1 MRRFITSLILLCA
14 VYFSAC
20 AQFTQNNNITGGP
33 PGQNVS
39 SGVNPDSD
47 VAADT
52 TAGFSVKS
60 MVRGLLR
67 KEQLK
72 TGYALASNVILPGVM
87 QVYNKDY
94 WKLPI
99 IYGGIGSGIY
109 FGITNRNQFMETG
122 DKHYSTVSSL
132 CFAGAAAL
140 YWGTLLDG
148 VVRFPSTDHPD
159 PAKAAVYSALLP
171 GLGQA
176 YNGDWWHIP
185 IWYGGLMVCAY
196 TYHYNDMQYKR
207 FRYIYDIASDSSS
220 GYIGHIQA
228 SQAKVYR
235 DLYRRYRDYS
245 IVATI
250 VVYALNVIDA
260 NVFAHMS
267 DFNVNDDLS
276 FNVKPAV
283 IEPVDNRFYASA
295 STMSYGLQMNL
306 TF

>member
-1 MRRFITSLILLCA
+1 MRRLISSIILFCA
-14 VYFSAC
+14 VTFSAS

-33 PGQNVS
+33 PGQNVQT
-39 SGVNPDSD
+39 GVNPESD
-47 VAADT
+47 VLADT
-52 TAGFSVKS
+52 TSGFSMKA

-67 KEQLK
+67 KQPLK
-72 TGYALASNVILPGVM
+72 TSYALASNAMLPGVM
-87 QVYNKDY
+87 QIYNKDY

-109 FGITNRNQFMETG
+109 FGIHNNRQYLDTG
-122 DKHYSTVSSL
+122 NSDYAKISAL
-132 CFAGAAAL
+132 CFAGAAAV

-148 VVRFPSTDHPD
+148 VIRFPTDDKPD
-159 PAKAAVYSALLP
+159 PAKAAIYSALLP

-196 TYHYNDMQYKR
+196 TFHFNDMQYKR
-207 FRYIYDIASDSSS
+207 FRYIYNLASNQSS
-220 GYIGHIQA
+220 GYIGHINA

-245 IVATI
+245 IVATV

-276 FNVKPAV
+276 LNVKPAL
-283 IEPVDNRFYASA
+283 IEPLDGKFLAS
-295 STMSYGLQMNL
+295 SSPVSYGLQMKL

>member
-1 MRRFITSLILLCA
+1 MRRFITFIILLCA
-14 VYFSAC
+14 VCFSAS
-20 AQFTQNNNITGGP
+20 AQFTQNNDITGGP
-33 PGQNVS
+33 PGKNVQ
-39 SGVNPDSD
+39 SGVNPESD

-52 TAGFSVKS
+52 TSGFSVKQ
-60 MVRGLLR
+60 MVRGLLG
-67 KEQLK
+67 KEPLK
-72 TGYALASNVILPGVM
+72 TSYALASNAILPGVM

-99 IYGGIGSGIY
+99 IYGGIGTGIY
-109 FGITNRNQFMETG
+109 FGVTNRNKYQDTG
-122 DKHYSTVSSL
+122 EKKYSTIAALS
-132 CFAGAAAL
+132 FAGAGAV

-148 VVRFPSTDHPD
+148 VVSLHTDEHPD
-159 PAKAAVYSALLP
+159 PAKAAIYSALLP

-196 TYHYNDMQYKR
+196 TYHFNDMQYKR
-207 FRYIYDIASDSSS
+207 FRYIYNMASDSGS
-220 GYIGHIQA
+220 GYTGHISA

-245 IVATI
+245 IVSAI
-250 VVYALNVIDA
+250 VVYALNIIDA

-283 IEPVDNRFYASA
+283 IEPLDGRYFASN
-295 STMSYGLQMNL
+295 SPLSYGFQMNL

>member
-1 MRRFITSLILLCA
+1 MRRFLSVIILFCA
-14 VYFSAC
+14 VTFSAS
-20 AQFTQNNNITGGP
+20 AQFTQNENITGGP
-33 PGQNVS
+33 PGQNVQT
-39 SGVNPDSD
+39 GVNPESD
-47 VAADT
+47 VLADT
-52 TAGFSVKS
+52 TSGFSVKA
-60 MVRGLLR
+60 MVRGLMH
-67 KEQLK
+67 KQPLK
-72 TGYALASNVILPGVM
+72 TGYALASNMVLPGVM

-99 IYGGIGSGIY
+99 IYGGLGSGIY
-109 FGITNRNQFMETG
+109 FGIQNNRQYLATG
-122 DKHYSTVSSL
+122 NIDYAKISAL
-132 CFAGAAAL
+132 CFAGAAAV

-148 VVRFPSTDHPD
+148 VASFPTPDKPD
-159 PAKAAVYSALLP
+159 PAKAAIYSALLP

-196 TYHYNDMQYKR
+196 TFRFNDMQYKR
-207 FRYIYDIASDSSS
+207 FRYIYNIANDRDS
-220 GYIGHIQA
+220 GYTGNISA

-245 IVATI
+245 VVATI
-250 VVYALNVIDA
+250 VVYALNIIDA

-276 FNVKPAV
+276 FNVSPAL
-283 IEPVDNRFYASA
+283 IEPINSSFYAS
-295 STMSYGLQMNL
+295 STPVSYGLQMNL

>member
-1 MRRFITSLILLCA
+1 MRKFISSIILICA
-14 VYFSAC
+14 VCFSAC
-20 AQFTQNNNITGGP
+20 AQFTQNNSIGGP
-33 PGQNVS
+33 PGQNVQ
-39 SGVNPDSD
+39 SGVNPESD
-47 VAADT
+47 VVADT
-52 TAGFSVKS
+52 TAGFSIKS

-67 KEQLK
+67 KEELK
-72 TGYALASNVILPGVM
+72 TGYALASNAILPGVM

-109 FGITNRNQFMETG
+109 FGVQNKKQYAATG
-122 DKHYSTVSSL
+122 EKKYATISAL
-132 CFAGAAAL
+132 AFAGAGAV

-148 VVRFPSTDHPD
+148 VISFPTDAKPD
-159 PAKAAVYSALLP
+159 PAKAAIYSALLP

-196 TYHYNDMQYKR
+196 TYHFNDMQYKR
-207 FRYIYDIASDSSS
+207 FRYIYNMATDSHS
-220 GYIGHIQA
+220 GYTGHISA

-235 DLYRRYRDYS
+235 ELYRRYRDYS
-245 IVATI
+245 IVASV
-250 VVYALNVIDA
+250 VVYALNIIDA

-276 FNVKPAV
+276 FNVKPAI
-283 IEPVDNRFYASA
+283 IEPLDGRYFA
-295 STMSYGLQMNL
+295 STSPYSYGFQMNL

>member
-1 MRRFITSLILLCA
+1 MRKFISSIILACA
-14 VYFSAC
+14 VCFSAC
-20 AQFTQNNNITGGP
+20 AQFTQNNSFGGP
-33 PGQNVS
+33 PGQNVQ
-39 SGVNPDSD
+39 SGVNPESD

-52 TAGFSVKS
+52 TSGFSFKS

-67 KEQLK
+67 KEPLK
-72 TGYALASNVILPGVM
+72 TGYALASNAILPGVM

-99 IYGGIGSGIY
+99 IYGGIGTGIY
-109 FGITNRNQFMETG
+109 FGVQNNKQYAATG
-122 DKHYSTVSSL
+122 EKKYATASAL
-132 CFAGAAAL
+132 CFAGAATV

-148 VVRFPSTDHPD
+148 VVSLPTHEKPD
-159 PAKAAVYSALLP
+159 PAKAAIYSALLP

-196 TYHYNDMQYKR
+196 TYHFNDMQYKR
-207 FRYIYDIASDSSS
+207 FRYIYNMANDSDS
-220 GYIGHIQA
+220 GYTGHISA

-245 IVATI
+245 IVASV
-250 VVYALNVIDA
+250 VVYALNIIDA

-276 FNVKPAV
+276 FNVKPAI
-283 IEPVDNRFYASA
+283 IEPVDSRFYASN
-295 STMSYGLQMNL
+295 SHYSYGFQMNL